1 MQMLGTAIVDP
12 LAMEHGGQADALGL
26 LPFSTRMNSD
36 KVTRAITGRLSRSI
50 LFGQPMPAMDIDGYE
65 IHIGETMYA
74 DGAQAFSMLNGREPD
89 GCISP
94 DTRIFGT
101 YLHGIFDD
109 DAFRHTFIAAA
120 RSFYQLAPVARF
132 ENWKQKREDSFNR
145 LADNV
150 RESLDLPR
158 IFDWVGLTYRS
169 QVQIEPMEQ
178 IR

>member
-1 MQMLGTAIVDP
+1 
-12 LAMEHGGQADALGL
+12 MEHGEKAVGLGL
-26 LPFSTRMNSD
+26 LPFTTRMNPD
-36 KVTRAITGRLSRSI
+36 KVTRPITGRLSSSM
-50 LFGQPMPAMDIDGYE
+50 LFGDPVPATEIKGYE

-74 DGAQAFSMLNGREPD
+74 DGAQAFSILNGDEPD

-109 DAFRHTFIAAA
+109 DTFRHTFLAAA
-120 RSFYQLAPVARF
+120 RSFYQLAPVNGL

-145 LADNV
+145 LADAV

-158 IFDWVGLTYRS
+158 IFDWVGISYKS
-169 QVQIEPMEQ
+169 QGQIAPMEQ
-178 IR
+178 GR